1 MMESWLA
8 WARGPVFIA
17 AFSFMVLGLPRH
29 VGITVWEVARAVHRA
44 GDKNIP
50 YRKLIAATIEW
61 LIPMGKLWNQVLF
74 SLTSFL
80 FHVAILIVPI
90 FLGGHIALWARGLG
104 VSWPAVSNPAADVL
118 TIVAIVTAVALVV
131 QRIASRPTR
140 ALSRFQDYAIPLVV
154 ALPFA
159 SGFLLMHPSA
169 NPFSHD
175 ATFFVHVMSGNL
187 LFVLIPITKLS
198 HIVLL
203 PGVQIVSEVAWHWP
217 PDAGSKVA
225 VALGKESE
233 PI

>member
-17 AFSFMVLGLPRH
+17 AFSFMVLGLLRH
-29 VGITVWEVARAVHRA
+29 VGITVWEVARAVYRA

-61 LIPMGKLWNQVLF
+61 LIPVGKLWNQVLF

-80 FHVAILIVPI
+80 FHVSILVVPI
-90 FLGGHIALWARGLG
+90 FLGGHIALWARGVG
-104 VSWPAVSNPAADVL
+104 VSWPAVSKPAADVL
-118 TIVAIVTAVALVV
+118 TIAAIVTAVALIV
-131 QRIASRPTR
+131 QRIASKGTR

-159 SGFLLMHPSA
+159 SGFLLTHPSV
-169 NPFSHD
+169 NPFSFD

-198 HIVLL
+198 HVTLL

-225 VALGKESE
+225 VALGKENE